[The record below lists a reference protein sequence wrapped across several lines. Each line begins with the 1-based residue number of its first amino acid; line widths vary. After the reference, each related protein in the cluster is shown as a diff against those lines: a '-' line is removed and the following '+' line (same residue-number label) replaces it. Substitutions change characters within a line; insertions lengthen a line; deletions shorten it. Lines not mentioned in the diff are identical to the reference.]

1 MTESDITL
9 ICEQSSK
16 ERVLLMLIG
25 VLLSVSLVGLFI
37 SMNEVSK
44 DKLQQK
50 ANAKARCESIGG
62 KMGESK
68 CYKDGR
74 EI

>member
-1 MTESDITL
+1 MLMT
-9 ICEQSSK
+9 
-16 ERVLLMLIG
+16 IG
-25 VLLSVSLVGLFI
+25 VVLSVTLVALFI

-44 DKLQQK
+44 DKLEQK
-50 ANAKARCESIGG
+50 GNAKARCESIGG
-62 KMGESK
+62 KMGYSK

>member
-1 MTESDITL
+1 MKAWEVHYLDSDNI
-9 ICEQSSK
+9 
-16 ERVLLMLIG
+16 
-25 VLLSVSLVGLFI
+25 
-37 SMNEVSK
+37 
-44 DKLQQK
+44 QQK